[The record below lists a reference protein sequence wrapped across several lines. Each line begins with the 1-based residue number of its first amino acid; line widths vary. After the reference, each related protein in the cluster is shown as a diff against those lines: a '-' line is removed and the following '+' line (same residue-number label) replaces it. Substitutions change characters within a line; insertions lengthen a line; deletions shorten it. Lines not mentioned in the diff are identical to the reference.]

1 MWKSGAWFYITLTTL
16 IAPGH
21 LAEFVVLDSDI
32 AACDPSEIQRVRI
45 MATCVAGEQVFER

>member
-32 AACDPSEIQRVRI
+32 AACDPSEIKRVRI